1 VVEMNTIKVEHN
13 GPILEIVLNRPEKRN
28 AINRTMIIEI
38 DTALRE
44 AEHDVNV
51 QVILFR
57 AESHVFSS
65 GHDLSGSSERP
76 LAEERLDQE
85 LEEFYKK
92 TLYIR
97 DYSKPTIAVVHGACI
112 AAGLMISQACDLV
125 IATPNAYFANPVT
138 RMGGVA
144 AEVLFEPW
152 DIGIR
157 RAKQFLFTGDPIPAE
172 VAMQFGMVNEVV
184 DSEKVLD
191 RARELATKI
200 AEMPPITLRL
210 LKKSLNHTQDI
221 MGARESFE
229 YHFIMHELGH
239 ATEESQRLLYDARGD
254 KNNLK
259 QFIKQRDEKF
269 VK

>member
-1 VVEMNTIKVEHN
+1 MIMETTAIKLEQN
-13 GPILEIVLNRPEKRN
+13 GAVFEIILNRPKKRN
-28 AINRTMIIEI
+28 AIDRTMIMEI
-38 DTALRE
+38 DAALRK
-44 AEHDVNV
+44 AEQDSSIRVV
-51 QVILFR
+51 LFR
-57 AESHVFSS
+57 AEGPVFSA
-65 GHDLSGSSERP
+65 GHDLSGSAERP
-76 LAEERLDQE
+76 LVESRLDQE
-85 LEEFYKK
+85 LEEYYDK

-97 DYSKPTIAVVHGACI
+97 DYSKPTIAAVHGPCI

-125 IATPNAYFANPVT
+125 IASSDAYFSNPVA
-138 RMGGVA
+138 RMGGVG

-152 DIGIR
+152 DMGIR
-157 RAKQFLFTGDPIPAE
+157 RAKQFLFTGEPLPAD

-184 DSEKVLD
+184 NKEQVLE
-191 RARELATKI
+191 RARQLANKI

-221 MGARESFE
+221 MGARESYE

-259 QFIKQRDEKF
+259 QFIKERDEKF
-269 VK
+269 V

>member
-1 VVEMNTIKVEHN
+1 MKTICLEQN
-13 GPILEIVLNRPEKRN
+13 GPIFEIVLNRPEKRN
-28 AINRTMIIEI
+28 AIDHTMIMEI
-38 DTALRE
+38 DAALRT
-44 AEHDVNV
+44 AEQDLNV
-51 QVILFR
+51 RVVLFR
-57 AESHVFSS
+57 AESQVFSA
-65 GHDLSGSSERP
+65 GHDLSGTAERP

-85 LEEFYKK
+85 LEEYYKK

-97 DYSKPTIAVVHGACI
+97 DYSKPTIAVVQGACI

-125 IATPNAYFANPVT
+125 IATPNAYFSNPVA

-152 DIGIR
+152 DMGIR
-157 RAKQFLFTGDPIPAE
+157 RAKQFLFTGDPLPAH

-184 DSEKVLD
+184 DSEKALD
-191 RARELATKI
+191 RARELAAKI
-200 AEMPPITLRL
+200 AAIPPITLRL

-239 ATEESQRLLYDARGD
+239 TTEESQRLLYDARKD

-259 QFIKQRDEKF
+259 QFLKQRDEKY